1 MSRSSLQLD
10 TDTVT
15 SNLDVDVERAEMD
28 GWIDMSNGVV
38 VAGIGW
44 AIWLLVLV
52 ANGYV
57 LVVLMMGQE
66 S

>member
-1 MSRSSLQLD
+1 M
-10 TDTVT
+10 
-15 SNLDVDVERAEMD
+15 ERAEKE

-38 VAGIGW
+38 VSVIGW

-66 S
+66 G

>member
-1 MSRSSLQLD
+1 MCKTSLD
-10 TDTVT
+10 TSTAT
-15 SNLDVDVERAEMD
+15 SREVDVERAEKE

-38 VAGIGW
+38 VSVIGW

-57 LVVLMMGQE
+57 LVVLMIGQGG
-66 S
+66 